1 MNRWPLLPQWRVPLE
16 TRALLLYLKLTLP
29 MPLTCTMATQRGLW
43 REGIR
48 YAARLHGRKKLVHDS
63 HFFAINLMILIAT
76 GLVLAKPLTFSQ
88 WVENTK
94 LDMIVHPATY

>member
-1 MNRWPLLPQWRVPLE
+1 
-16 TRALLLYLKLTLP
+16 
-29 MPLTCTMATQRGLW
+29 
-43 REGIR
+43 
-48 YAARLHGRKKLVHDS
+48 LHGRKKLVHDS

-94 LDMIVHPATY
+94 LDMIVHPAPY